1 MKQWSRREFLR
12 LSAIVAAAGG
22 FSTVSGCVS
31 APVGAK
37 PGAEAEFPVR
47 FLHGVA
53 SGDPLHDRVVLW
65 TRVTPAGPLAQVQLR
80 LEVATDDAFHN
91 LVVAAN
97 CVAYAEQDYCAKVDA
112 AGLTAGQTYYY
123 RFRAGSVSSA
133 VGQTRTLP
141 QGALTAARFAVVSC
155 SNYPAGYF
163 HVYQQLAERSDVDA
177 VIHLGDY
184 LYEYAADGYATER
197 AAEFGHL
204 YAPDNRCELLTLQD
218 YRRRYA
224 CYRADAALQ
233 QLHGRHPFLLVWD
246 DHEIANDTWTGGAEN
261 HSPGEGDFPARKLAA
276 LQAYYEWLPIR
287 PQVQQGEPLYRS
299 LAYGD
304 LVQLYLLDTR
314 VCARSQW
321 LDFPQFQRDGK
332 LDVAALL
339 KAVQDP
345 ARTLL
350 GPAQLDWL
358 SQGLNQSACHWQVL
372 AQQVLMARM
381 ELPGEALAALGKPGP
396 GLLSQLQQ
404 LADLKAQPAEKL
416 TPAQQQRLQG
426 VLPYNLDAWDGFPV
440 EREMLYQRI
449 RDSGRQ
455 VLVLA
460 GDTHNAWHSELRNAA
475 GERVATEL
483 ATASVSSPGIEEYL
497 QLSDTQATQ
506 LSRLLPQ
513 LIDELAWCELSRRGY
528 LLVEFDQQQ
537 CSAQWHQITS
547 VHSPTAEW
555 LAPHQLVIAKRR

>member
-1 MKQWSRREFLR
+1 MKQWSRREFLKV
-12 LSAIVAAAGG
+12 SAILAAAGG

-31 APVGAK
+31 APGAAT
-37 PGAEAEFPVR
+37 PGAEPEFPVS

-80 LEVATDDAFHN
+80 LEVATDAGFRN

-97 CVAYAEQDYCAKVDA
+97 CVAHADQDYCCKVDA
-112 AGLTAGQTYYY
+112 AGLSAGQAYFY
-123 RFRAGSVSSA
+123 RFRAGALSSP

-141 QGALTAARFAVVSC
+141 QGVLNTACFAVVSC

-163 HVYQQLAERSDVDA
+163 HVYQQLAERSDLDA

-197 AAEFGHL
+197 AAEFGRL
-204 YAPDNRCELLTLQD
+204 YAPDNRCELLNLQD

-261 HSPGEGDFPARKLAA
+261 HSPGEGDFQARKLAA

-287 PQVQQGEPLYRS
+287 PQVQHGEPLYRS

-332 LDVAALL
+332 LDVAALV

-345 ARTLL
+345 ARTLM
-350 GPAQLDWL
+350 GSAQLEWL
-358 SQGLNQSACHWQVL
+358 SEGLSQSGCHWQVL

-396 GLLSQLQQ
+396 ELLPQLQQ
-404 LADLKAQPAEKL
+404 LADLKMLPAAKRSA
-416 TPAQQQRLQG
+416 AQQQRLQG
-426 VLPYNLDAWDGFPV
+426 VLPYNLDAWDGFPA
-440 EREMLYQRI
+440 ERERLYQRLQQ
-449 RDSGRQ
+449 SGRQ

-460 GDTHNAWHSELRNAA
+460 GDTHNAWHSELKNAA
-475 GERVATEL
+475 GESVAIEL
-483 ATASVSSPGIEEYL
+483 ATASVSSPGIEQYL
-497 QLSDTQATQ
+497 QLNDAQAAQ
-506 LSRLLPQ
+506 LSGLLPQ
-513 LIDELAWCELSRRGY
+513 LIDELTWCELSRRGY
-528 LLVEFDQQQ
+528 LLVEFSHQA
-537 CSAQWHQITS
+537 CRAEWHQIAS
-547 VHSPTAEW
+547 VHSSTTQW
-555 LAPHQLVIAKRR
+555 LAPHQLVIPKR

>member
-1 MKQWSRREFLR
+1 MKQWSRREFLKV
-12 LSAIVAAAGG
+12 SAILAAAGG

-31 APVGAK
+31 APGAAT
-37 PGAEAEFPVR
+37 PGAEPEFPVS

-80 LEVATDDAFHN
+80 LEVATDAGFRN

-97 CVAYAEQDYCAKVDA
+97 CVAHADQDYCCKVDA
-112 AGLTAGQTYYY
+112 AGLSAGQAYFY
-123 RFRAGSVSSA
+123 RFRAGMVSSP

-141 QGALTAARFAVVSC
+141 QGALSAARFAVVSC

-163 HVYQQLAERSDVDA
+163 HVYQQLAERSDLDA

-197 AAEFGHL
+197 AAEFGRL
-204 YAPDNRCELLTLQD
+204 YAADNRCELLTLQD

-233 QLHGRHPFLLVWD
+233 QLHGRHAFLLVWD

-261 HSPGEGDFPARKLAA
+261 HSPGEGDFQARKLAA

-287 PQVQQGEPLYRS
+287 PRVQHGEPLYRS

-332 LDVAALL
+332 LDVAALVQ
-339 KAVQDP
+339 AVQDP

-350 GPAQLDWL
+350 GQAQLDWL
-358 SQGLNQSACHWQVL
+358 SQGLSQSGCHWQVL

-396 GLLSQLQQ
+396 DFLTQLQQ
-404 LADLKAQPAEKL
+404 LADIKMLPAAQRSA
-416 TPAQQQRLQG
+416 AQQQRLQG
-426 VLPYNLDAWDGFPV
+426 MLPYNLDAWDGFPA
-440 EREMLYQRI
+440 ERELLYQRLQQ
-449 RDSGRQ
+449 SGRQ

-460 GDTHNAWHSELRNAA
+460 GDTHNAWHSELKNAA
-475 GERVATEL
+475 GELVATEL
-483 ATASVSSPGIEEYL
+483 ATASVSSPGIEHYL
-497 QLSDTQATQ
+497 QLNDAQAAQ

-513 LIDELAWCELSRRGY
+513 LIDELVWCELSRRGY
-528 LLVEFDQQQ
+528 LLVEFSHQQ
-537 CSAQWHQITS
+537 CRAQWHQIVS
-547 VHSPTAEW
+547 VHTTKAEW
-555 LAPHQLVIAKRR
+555 QAAHQLVIPKR

>member
-1 MKQWSRREFLR
+1 MKQWSRREFLKV
-12 LSAIVAAAGG
+12 SAILAAAGG

-31 APVGAK
+31 VPGAAT
-37 PGAEAEFPVR
+37 PGAEPEFPVS

-80 LEVATDDAFHN
+80 LEVATDAGFRN

-97 CVAYAEQDYCAKVDA
+97 CVADADQDYCCKVDA
-112 AGLTAGQTYYY
+112 AGLSAGQTYFY
-123 RFRAGSVSSA
+123 RFRAGALSSP

-141 QGALTAARFAVVSC
+141 QGVLNTARFAVVSC

-163 HVYQQLAERSDVDA
+163 HVYQQLAERSDLDA

-197 AAEFGHL
+197 AAEFGRL
-204 YAPDNRCELLTLQD
+204 YAPDNRCELLNLQD

-261 HSPGEGDFPARKLAA
+261 HSPGEGDFQARKLAA

-332 LDVAALL
+332 LDVAALV

-345 ARTLL
+345 ARTLM
-350 GPAQLDWL
+350 GPAQLEWL
-358 SQGLNQSACHWQVL
+358 SEGLNQSGCHWQVL

-396 GLLSQLQQ
+396 ELLPQLQQ
-404 LADLKAQPAEKL
+404 LADLKMLPAAKRSA
-416 TPAQQQRLQG
+416 AQQQRLQG
-426 VLPYNLDAWDGFPV
+426 VLPYNLDAWDGFPA
-440 EREMLYQRI
+440 ERERLYQRLQQ
-449 RDSGRQ
+449 SGRQ

-460 GDTHNAWHSELRNAA
+460 GDTHNAWHSELKNAA
-475 GERVATEL
+475 GESVAIEL
-483 ATASVSSPGIEEYL
+483 ATASVSSPGIEQYL
-497 QLSDTQATQ
+497 QLNDVQATQ
-506 LSRLLPQ
+506 LSGLLPQ
-513 LIDELAWCELSRRGY
+513 LIDELTWCELSRRGY
-528 LLVEFDQQQ
+528 LLVEFSHQA
-537 CSAQWHQITS
+537 CCAEWHQIAS
-547 VHSPTAEW
+547 VHSSTTQW
-555 LAPHQLVIAKRR
+555 LAPHQLVIPKR

>member
-1 MKQWSRREFLR
+1 MKQWSRREFIR

-31 APVGAK
+31 APAASLVS
-37 PGAEAEFPVR
+37 AEPEFPLS

-80 LEVATDDAFHN
+80 LEVATDAAFRN
-91 LVVAAN
+91 LVVAAD
-97 CVAYAEQDYCAKVDA
+97 CVAHADQDYCAKVDA
-112 AGLTAGQTYYY
+112 AGLSAGQAYFY
-123 RFRAGSVSSA
+123 RFRAGSVSSP

-141 QGALTAARFAVVSC
+141 QGALSTARFAVVSC

-163 HVYQQLAERSDVDA
+163 HVYQQLAERSDLDA
-177 VIHLGDY
+177 VVHLGDY

-197 AAEFGHL
+197 AAEFGRF

-246 DHEIANDTWTGGAEN
+246 DHEIANDIWTGGAEN
-261 HSPGEGDFPARKLAA
+261 HSPGEGDFQARKLAA

-287 PQVQQGEPLYRS
+287 PHVQQGEPLYRS

-332 LDVAALL
+332 LDVAAMT

-345 ARTLL
+345 TRTLL
-350 GPAQLDWL
+350 GPTQLDWL
-358 SQGLNQSACHWQVL
+358 SQGLTQSACHWQVL

-396 GLLSQLQQ
+396 ELLSQLQQ
-404 LADLKAQPAEKL
+404 LADLKALPTEQL
-416 TPAQQQRLQG
+416 TSAQRKRLQG

-440 EREMLYQRI
+440 ERERLYQRL

-460 GDTHNAWHSELRNAA
+460 GDTHNAWHSELKNAA
-475 GERVATEL
+475 GEPVGVEL
-483 ATASVSSPGIEEYL
+483 ATASVSSPGIEQYL
-497 QLSDTQATQ
+497 QLDEAQATQ
-506 LSRLLPQ
+506 LSRVLPQ

-528 LLVEFDQQQ
+528 LLVEFTQQQ
-537 CSAQWHQITS
+537 CRAQWHQIAS
-547 VHSPTAEW
+547 VHTTKAEW
-555 LAPHQLVIAKRR
+555 LAPHQLLIARR

>member
-31 APVGAK
+31 APGATL
-37 PGAEAEFPVR
+37 GSAEPEFPVS

-80 LEVATDDAFHN
+80 LEVATDAAFRN

-97 CVAYAEQDYCAKVDA
+97 CVAHADQDYCAKVDA
-112 AGLTAGQTYYY
+112 AGLSAGQSYFY
-123 RFRAGSVSSA
+123 RFRAGSVSSP

-163 HVYQQLAERSDVDA
+163 HVYQQLAERSDLDA

-197 AAEFGHL
+197 AAEFGRL

-224 CYRADAALQ
+224 CYRADAALA

-261 HSPGEGDFPARKLAA
+261 HSPGEGDFQARKLAA

-332 LDVAALL
+332 LDVTAMI

-358 SQGLNQSACHWQVL
+358 SQGLSQSACHWQVL

-381 ELPGEALAALGKPGP
+381 ELPGEALAALGKPGAE
-396 GLLSQLQQ
+396 LLPQLQQ
-404 LADLKAQPAEKL
+404 LADLKAQPLAKL
-416 TPAQQQRLQG
+416 TAAEQQRLQG
-426 VLPYNLDAWDGFPV
+426 VLPYNLDAWDGFPA
-440 EREMLYQRI
+440 ERERLYQRLQQ
-449 RDSGRQ
+449 SGRQ

-460 GDTHNAWHSELRNAA
+460 GDTHNAWHSELKNAA
-475 GERVATEL
+475 GEPVATEL

-497 QLSDTQATQ
+497 KLDGAQAAQLAH
-506 LSRLLPQ
+506 LLPQ
-513 LIDELAWCELSRRGY
+513 LIDELAWCELSRRGH
-528 LLVEFDQQQ
+528 LLVEFSHQE
-537 CSAQWHQITS
+537 CRAQWHQIAS
-547 VHSPTAEW
+547 VHSATAQW
-555 LAPHQLVIAKRR
+555 LAPHLRVIPKR

>member
-1 MKQWSRREFLR
+1 MKQWSRREFLKV
-12 LSAIVAAAGG
+12 SAILAAAGG

-31 APVGAK
+31 APGAAT
-37 PGAEAEFPVR
+37 PGAEPEFPVS

-80 LEVATDDAFHN
+80 LEVATDAGFRN

-97 CVAYAEQDYCAKVDA
+97 CVADADQDYCCKVDA
-112 AGLTAGQTYYY
+112 AGLSAGQTYFY
-123 RFRAGSVSSA
+123 RFRAGALSSP

-141 QGALTAARFAVVSC
+141 QGVLNTARFAVVSC

-163 HVYQQLAERSDVDA
+163 HVYQQLAERSDLDA

-197 AAEFGHL
+197 AAEFGRL
-204 YAPDNRCELLTLQD
+204 YAPDNRCELLNLQD

-261 HSPGEGDFPARKLAA
+261 HSPGEGDFQARKLAA

-332 LDVAALL
+332 LDVAALV

-350 GPAQLDWL
+350 GQAQLEWL
-358 SQGLNQSACHWQVL
+358 SEGLSQSGCHWQVL

-396 GLLSQLQQ
+396 ELLPQLQQ
-404 LADLKAQPAEKL
+404 LADVKMLPAAKRSA
-416 TPAQQQRLQG
+416 AQQQRLQG
-426 VLPYNLDAWDGFPV
+426 VLPYNLDAWDGFPA
-440 EREMLYQRI
+440 ERERLYQRLQQ
-449 RDSGRQ
+449 SGRQ
-455 VLVLA
+455 ALVLA
-460 GDTHNAWHSELRNAA
+460 GDTHNAWHSELKNAA
-475 GERVATEL
+475 GESVAIEL
-483 ATASVSSPGIEEYL
+483 ATASVSSPGIEQYL
-497 QLSDTQATQ
+497 QLNDAQAAQ
-506 LSRLLPQ
+506 LSGLLPQ
-513 LIDELAWCELSRRGY
+513 LIDELTWCELSRRGY
-528 LLVEFDQQQ
+528 LLVEFSHQA
-537 CSAQWHQITS
+537 CRAEWHLIAS
-547 VHSPTAEW
+547 VHSSTTQW
-555 LAPHQLVIAKRR
+555 LAPHQLVIPKR